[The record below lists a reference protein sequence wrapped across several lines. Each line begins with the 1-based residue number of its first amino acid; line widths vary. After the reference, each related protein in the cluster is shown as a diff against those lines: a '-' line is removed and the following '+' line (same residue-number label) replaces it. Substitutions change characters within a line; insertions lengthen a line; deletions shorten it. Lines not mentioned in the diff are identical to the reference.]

1 MTISAPPFVSEG
13 STQHTNQNI
22 INRIMGLKDK
32 ISNSISRTRL
42 FFRRLWNG
50 RHTIRDLVKHKHRFI
65 VLDTNTYKEKISF
78 QLSGSK
84 VFVFLGITALVLVFL
99 TALLLAFTPLREF
112 IPGYS
117 NAKMTEQTYAN
128 ARLVDSLEVQLQ
140 AQEELLADIQDVML
154 GKDPSQRH
162 ANQSTSANDSIK
174 VKPTPYV
181 RSKED
186 SLLRVEMQER
196 GGDKNYACPLKG
208 KITKKF
214 NSNADFKG
222 IVIEAGRGDKVLAI
236 QSGVVLLTDKD
247 SDGIFTLLLQHSNGL
262 LSLYKGQGKLLKKS
276 GDAVQSGE
284 PILQLQP
291 SQRKGAALLQFGVVN
306 NGEAVNPASLIDAY
320 KK

>member
-1 MTISAPPFVSEG
+1 
-13 STQHTNQNI
+13 
-22 INRIMGLKDK
+22 MGLKNK
-32 ISNSISRTRL
+32 ISNSFSRTKYL
-42 FFRRLWNG
+42 FRRLWNG

-65 VLDTNTYKEKISF
+65 VLDTDTYKEKISF

-128 ARLVDSLEVQLQ
+128 ARLADSLAVQLQ

-154 GKDPSQRH
+154 GKDPALRH
-162 ANQSTSANDSIK
+162 ANQSTSTNDSVK

-186 SLLRVEMQER
+186 SLLRVEMRER
-196 GGDKNYACPLKG
+196 GGDKNYACPLQG
-208 KITKKF
+208 KVTRKF
-214 NSNADFKG
+214 KSDADFKG
-222 IVIEAGRGDKVLAI
+222 IVVEGNRGDKVLAI
-236 QSGVVLLTDKD
+236 QNAVILLADKD
-247 SDGIFTLLLQHSNGL
+247 GEGVYTLLLQHSDGL
-262 LSLYKGQGKLLKKS
+262 LSLYRGEGKLLKKS
-276 GDAVQSGE
+276 GDAVQAGE
-284 PILQLQP
+284 SILLLQP
-291 SQRKGAALLQFGVVN
+291 SQRKGAATLQFQIVVD
-306 NGEAVNPASLIDAY
+306 GEAVNPATLIGEY